1 MVQSSPEDEAEVSVS
16 LAGST
21 HAAVGASCGYHSL
34 QLSWQCWLLRALEIT
49 AQAWKRACQPELG
62 EHSSSSTARWGMAS
76 GYPGKLVVAGKPPLQ
91 EEVQPH
97 QSPDPE
103 EPGSFS
109 WSSR

>member
-49 AQAWKRACQPELG
+49 AQAWKRAYQPELG